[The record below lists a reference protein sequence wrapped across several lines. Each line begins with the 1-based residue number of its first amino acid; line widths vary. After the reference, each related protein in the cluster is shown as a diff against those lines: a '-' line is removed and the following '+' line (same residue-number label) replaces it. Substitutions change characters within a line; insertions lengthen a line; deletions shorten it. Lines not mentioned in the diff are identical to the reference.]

1 MKWRGKENYVF
12 FRGAVVWQWSEKE
25 KRGREKKKVTR
36 QDPRTFLVESCFYLK
51 TRLGKPPDC
60 FIHPPPSPFSPLFS
74 SRLTPRSV
82 FSVAFC
88 LTFSII
94 SYILLLNRFRGTSL
108 CYRFPVLKLS
118 TCFSTLQAC
127 LSHLLPGLSC
137 ICFPV
142 FLSFSLNLSFYP
154 LIWWA
159 WNSSYS
165 AASAD
170 LFFQR
175 RLEWRCPF
183 SFLFE
188 MKSPCVQKEQLG
200 FLFCPC
206 FLLARFW

>member
-1 MKWRGKENYVF
+1 MTRQGKLCFLSRCCGVTVIRKRKEGE
-12 FRGAVVWQWSEKE
+12 REKE
-25 KRGREKKKVTR
+25 SDKTGS
-36 QDPRTFLVESCFYLK
+36 PYLSCGKLLLPQNTSWK
-51 TRLGKPPDC
+51 TAGLFHSSSPLP
-60 FIHPPPSPFSPLFS
+60 PFSPLFS

-108 CYRFPVLKLS
+108 CYGFPVLKLS

-159 WNSSYS
+159 
-165 AASAD
+165 
-170 LFFQR
+170 
-175 RLEWRCPF
+175 
-183 SFLFE
+183 
-188 MKSPCVQKEQLG
+188 
-200 FLFCPC
+200 
-206 FLLARFW
+206 